1 MNLTKAAVRYNDE
14 VLLAHIR
21 AIYAQQVKGEYG
33 CPRMRKELLA

>member
-21 AIYAQQVKGEYG
+21 AIYAQVKGEYG